1 MMFSMYK
8 FPVFLLFLLSALS
21 CKKSSDQLPDPAQEA
36 TLSRSLVFP
45 NQGNLEKGAWYGGV
59 SVMNN
64 RAFEENGL
72 LYVFLD
78 ANGLDKTGDAILL
91 GIDASNLQTGA
102 LKTYRFGGSMDL
114 IRHGR
119 YTFSNTRPNGSTW
132 GSITD
137 SKFGV
142 LFEGELVITAY
153 DATRRLLSGHFSVTV
168 SDLINDP
175 TKESIGG
182 PVDPNNFC
190 ILRVEG
196 QFRHLKI
203 Q

>member
-1 MMFSMYK
+1 MMSRIYQ
-8 FPVFLLFLLSALS
+8 FPLFLFLLLSAAS
-21 CKKSSDQLPDPAQEA
+21 CKKPADSLPDPAQEA
-36 TLSRSLVFP
+36 SLSRSLVFP
-45 NQGNLEKGAWYGGV
+45 NQGNLLKGVSYGSF

-78 ANGLDKTGDAILL
+78 ANASDKTGDAILL
-91 GIDASNLQTGA
+91 GIDASNLQTGP
-102 LKTYRFGGSMDL
+102 LKTYRFAGTPDL
-114 IRHGR
+114 IKHGR

-153 DATRRLLSGHFSVTV
+153 DAERRLVSGHFSVKV

-175 TKESIGG
+175 TRESIGE
-182 PVDPNNFC
+182 PIDPIHYC
-190 ILRVEG
+190 TLDVEG